1 MFGWTVGKKH
11 LKKNKSVSATASEL
25 GMRWSCGVEIQVQMF
40 MTSEHVW
47 QSGKQTKK
55 MKVVLEPNV
64 QPHLI
69 VIHILQST
77 QNEKLWVYAKYLYD
91 AWGQRVRLMELGN
104 YQNKSFTYDALLL
117 FREVTK
123 ANTRT
128 SQIFVLV
135 GKSLLIRFYWS
146 GDAWGQ
152 QHNML

>member
-1 MFGWTVGKKH
+1 
-11 LKKNKSVSATASEL
+11 
-25 GMRWSCGVEIQVQMF
+25 
-40 MTSEHVW
+40 
-47 QSGKQTKK
+47 

-135 GKSLLIRFYWS
+135 GKSLLIRFY
-146 GDAWGQ
+146 
-152 QHNML
+152 

>member
-1 MFGWTVGKKH
+1 
-11 LKKNKSVSATASEL
+11 
-25 GMRWSCGVEIQVQMF
+25 
-40 MTSEHVW
+40 
-47 QSGKQTKK
+47 

-135 GKSLLIRFYWS
+135 CKSLLIRFY
-146 GDAWGQ
+146 
-152 QHNML
+152 

>member
-1 MFGWTVGKKH
+1 
-11 LKKNKSVSATASEL
+11 
-25 GMRWSCGVEIQVQMF
+25 
-40 MTSEHVW
+40 
-47 QSGKQTKK
+47 

-117 FREVTK
+117 FSEVTK

-135 GKSLLIRFYWS
+135 CKSLLIRFY
-146 GDAWGQ
+146 
-152 QHNML
+152 

>member
-1 MFGWTVGKKH
+1 
-11 LKKNKSVSATASEL
+11 
-25 GMRWSCGVEIQVQMF
+25 
-40 MTSEHVW
+40 
-47 QSGKQTKK
+47 

-69 VIHILQST
+69 VIHILCERERCQQSCILFLQST
-77 QNEKLWVYAKYLYD
+77 QNEKLWVYAKYQYD

-135 GKSLLIRFYWS
+135 CKSLLIRFY
-146 GDAWGQ
+146 
-152 QHNML
+152 

>member
-1 MFGWTVGKKH
+1 
-11 LKKNKSVSATASEL
+11 
-25 GMRWSCGVEIQVQMF
+25 
-40 MTSEHVW
+40 
-47 QSGKQTKK
+47 

-77 QNEKLWVYAKYLYD
+77 QNEKPWVYAKYLYN

-135 GKSLLIRFYWS
+135 GKSLLIRFY
-146 GDAWGQ
+146 
-152 QHNML
+152 